1 MIKGGARIQVRFED
15 VFPAGCVFV
24 PDSVAPV
31 EDYDAASKTRTPQFD
46 KVTGSRVWQC
56 RVMDADPELG
66 GQSREVVV
74 KILADHQPVPAS
86 RLPDGRAAR
95 FDAGHVRPRGPGLG
109 STGAEGHLLRHE
121 RICRTRFRPAVV
133 GCGLVQVPGRRRA
146 RRR

>member
-66 GQSREVVV
+66 AQSREVVV
-74 KILADHQPVPAS
+74 KILADHQPVP
-86 RLPDGRAAR
+86 P
-95 FDAGHVRPRGPGLG
+95 VGPFQPIEFEGLMVTPWIDDPGKG
-109 STGAEGHLLRHE
+109 STRRPKLMFSYRATAMVAPKTLAEAGSRK
-121 RICRTRFRPAVV
+121 A
-133 GCGLVQVPGRRRA
+133 A
-146 RRR
+146 S